1 MNGFVIAVVNGIG
14 FGIGLAV
21 ASLIMHKL
29 FGIGFC

>member
-1 MNGFVIAVVNGIG
+1 MDNFVINIVSGVG
-14 FGIGLAV
+14 FGIGLTV